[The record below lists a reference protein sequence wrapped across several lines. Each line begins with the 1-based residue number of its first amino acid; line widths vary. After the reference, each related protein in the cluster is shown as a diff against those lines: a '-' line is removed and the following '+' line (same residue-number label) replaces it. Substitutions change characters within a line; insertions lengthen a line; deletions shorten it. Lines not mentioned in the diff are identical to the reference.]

1 MLDEFRL
8 IAQRTYIGKE
18 GEGTRDQVGQHIFWM
33 RNFATFAIK
42 ARIVRPSKKAVVRL
56 RFLTYL

>member
-1 MLDEFRL
+1 MLEEFRL

-18 GEGTRDQVGQHIFWM
+18 EGTQDQVGQYIFWM

-42 ARIVRPSKKAVVRL
+42 ARIVRPSKKAVLRL